1 MSRSP
6 RTSARTCPC
15 CIGYR
20 RSVNYPLP
28 GPPPNPADAIDGAL
42 ERLDGL
48 ENVPLAEHV
57 ARFDAV
63 HATLT
68 DALSSIDKV

>member
-1 MSRSP
+1 M
-6 RTSARTCPC
+6 
-15 CIGYR
+15 
-20 RSVNYPLP
+20 NYPLP

-68 DALSSIDKV
+68 DALSSIDRV

>member
-1 MSRSP
+1 M
-6 RTSARTCPC
+6 SARTCRY

-20 RSVNYPLP
+20 KTVSYPLP

-68 DALSSIDKV
+68 DALSSIEQV

>member
-1 MSRSP
+1 MS
-6 RTSARTCPC
+6 
-15 CIGYR
+15 
-20 RSVNYPLP
+20 YPLP

-48 ENVPLAEHV
+48 ENVPLDEHV
-57 ARFDAV
+57 ARFDGV

-68 DALSSIDKV
+68 DALSSIEQV

>member
-1 MSRSP
+1 M
-6 RTSARTCPC
+6 
-15 CIGYR
+15 
-20 RSVNYPLP
+20 NYPLP
-28 GPPPNPADAIDGAL
+28 GPPPNPADAIEGAL
-42 ERLDGL
+42 QRLEGL
-48 ENVPLAEHV
+48 DNVEVAEHV

>member
-1 MSRSP
+1 MSAP
-6 RTSARTCPC
+6 TCPFC
-15 CIGYR
+15 MGYR
-20 RSVNYPLP
+20 ETVNYPLP
-28 GPPPNPADAIDGAL
+28 GPPPNPADAIEGAL
-42 ERLDGL
+42 QRLEGL
-48 ENVPLAEHV
+48 DNVEVAEHV